1 MRRPAL
7 VLVAAIGIIAGTP
20 SRIAAHHSFSATY
33 LEDQSITIE
42 GDVVQYLF
50 RNPHSFVHVN
60 VTEKNGSTRRY
71 MAEWNTPSQLGEQG
85 VNSRTLR
92 VGDRV
97 IITGSPGR
105 RYPQEA
111 TLRVV
116 RLRRP
121 ADGFDWRLPPKS
133 GND

>member
-1 MRRPAL
+1 MKRLILIL
-7 VLVAAIGIIAGTP
+7 VGLVALSATA
-20 SRIAAHHSFSATY
+20 SVYAHHSFAATY
-33 LEDQSITIE
+33 YEDKTQTVE
-42 GDVVQYLF
+42 GDLVQFLF

-60 VTEKNGSTRRY
+60 VTEKNGTTRRY

-111 TLRVV
+111 TVRVI

-121 ADGFDWRLPPKS
+121 ADGFDWRLPPRA